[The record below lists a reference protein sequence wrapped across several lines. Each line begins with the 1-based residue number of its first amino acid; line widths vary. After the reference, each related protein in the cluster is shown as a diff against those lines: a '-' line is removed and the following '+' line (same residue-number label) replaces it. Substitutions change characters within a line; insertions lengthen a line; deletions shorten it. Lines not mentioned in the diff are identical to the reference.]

1 MERHCKDCDG
11 TLHLG
16 DNWSEARA
24 RKHTYVCTPCSHE
37 RNRKRLKGVNRSSWL
52 MRKYGI
58 TREDYNEWFHSQ
70 NGSCAI
76 CNVHQN
82 EITYSLCVDHDH
94 ETGKVRGLLCMGC
107 NTGLGKFGD
116 CIEGLEAAIE
126 YLRNASDA

>member
-1 MERHCKDCDG
+1 MEKTCIDCADQ
-11 TLHLG
+11 LVIP
-16 DNWSEARA
+16 DNWNESSR
-24 RKHTYVCTPCSHE
+24 RNRTYICRPCSSDRT
-37 RNRKRLKGVNRSSWL
+37 RNWSWMKR
-52 MRKYGI
+52 YGI

-82 EITYSLCVDHDH
+82 EFGYSLAVDHDH

-126 YLRNASDA
+126 YLRNASNA